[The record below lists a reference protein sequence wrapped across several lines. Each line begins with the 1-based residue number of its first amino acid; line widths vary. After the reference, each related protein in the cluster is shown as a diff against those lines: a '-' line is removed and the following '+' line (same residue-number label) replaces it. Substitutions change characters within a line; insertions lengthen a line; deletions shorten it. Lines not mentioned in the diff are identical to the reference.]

1 MSLGK
6 ETILLIDDDM
16 DVLQSYQTL
25 LELEDYHII
34 ATSDPEEALALIN
47 LDWFGVVI
55 SDIYMPKMSGW
66 SLLEKVRAKDKDVP
80 VILITGHGDVPMAI
94 EAVKKGAFYFIE
106 KPVDPQSL
114 LNQIAEAIHLRKEQL
129 LSKARQVQEL
139 ETNFIGKSNYI
150 KKHRSQLQ
158 QLSETSMPIFI
169 CGEVGTGRFL
179 SAHYLYELAKLSF
192 KNEIII
198 ELVNN
203 CDVNEFKDY
212 FDKEGN
218 NFYIIKN
225 VEYLTNLS
233 QRFLFQFI
241 TNNKNSRVIAI
252 SQYAIKALLSEFHIL
267 PELFYAFS
275 LTQIECIPLSQ
286 RKPDIEPLFHHYLTL
301 TCQKLNKRKPVVTA
315 ELIKRLLSQRWV
327 GNINQL
333 IYTAELY
340 AVGITA
346 NNDQLDFSNYEE
358 SEISLD
364 SLIEEYEKKIII
376 DTLNQ
381 FHGKVNIVADYL
393 QIPRKKLY
401 LRMKKYGLS
410 KQDYKK

>member
-16 DVLQSYQTL
+16 DVLQAYQTL

-179 SAHYLYELAKLSF
+179 SAHYLYELAKSGF

-203 CDVNEFKDY
+203 CDVNEFKD
-212 FDKEGN
+212 
-218 NFYIIKN
+218 
-225 VEYLTNLS
+225 
-233 QRFLFQFI
+233 
-241 TNNKNSRVIAI
+241 
-252 SQYAIKALLSEFHIL
+252 
-267 PELFYAFS
+267 
-275 LTQIECIPLSQ
+275 
-286 RKPDIEPLFHHYLTL
+286 
-301 TCQKLNKRKPVVTA
+301 
-315 ELIKRLLSQRWV
+315 
-327 GNINQL
+327 
-333 IYTAELY
+333 
-340 AVGITA
+340 
-346 NNDQLDFSNYEE
+346 
-358 SEISLD
+358 
-364 SLIEEYEKKIII
+364 
-376 DTLNQ
+376 
-381 FHGKVNIVADYL
+381 
-393 QIPRKKLY
+393 
-401 LRMKKYGLS
+401 
-410 KQDYKK
+410 

>member
-1 MSLGK
+1 
-6 ETILLIDDDM
+6 
-16 DVLQSYQTL
+16 
-25 LELEDYHII
+25 
-34 ATSDPEEALALIN
+34 
-47 LDWFGVVI
+47 
-55 SDIYMPKMSGW
+55 
-66 SLLEKVRAKDKDVP
+66 
-80 VILITGHGDVPMAI
+80 
-94 EAVKKGAFYFIE
+94 
-106 KPVDPQSL
+106 
-114 LNQIAEAIHLRKEQL
+114 
-129 LSKARQVQEL
+129 
-139 ETNFIGKSNYI
+139 
-150 KKHRSQLQ
+150 
-158 QLSETSMPIFI
+158 
-169 CGEVGTGRFL
+169 
-179 SAHYLYELAKLSF
+179 
-192 KNEIII
+192 
-198 ELVNN
+198 
-203 CDVNEFKDY
+203 
-212 FDKEGN
+212 
-218 NFYIIKN
+218 
-225 VEYLTNLS
+225 
-233 QRFLFQFI
+233 
-241 TNNKNSRVIAI
+241 
-252 SQYAIKALLSEFHIL
+252 
-267 PELFYAFS
+267 
-275 LTQIECIPLSQ
+275 LSQ

-315 ELIKRLLSQRWV
+315 ELIKRLLSQQWV

>member
-16 DVLQSYQTL
+16 DVLQAYQTL

-179 SAHYLYELAKLSF
+179 SAHYLYELAKSGF

-252 SQYAIKALLSEFHIL
+252 SQYAIKELLSEFHIL